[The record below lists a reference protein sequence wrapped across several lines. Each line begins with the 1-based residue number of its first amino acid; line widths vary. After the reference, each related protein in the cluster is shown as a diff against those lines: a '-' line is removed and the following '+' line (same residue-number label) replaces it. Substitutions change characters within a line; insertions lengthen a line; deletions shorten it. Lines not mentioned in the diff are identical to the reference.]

1 MRTGQIPLCF
11 GPQIRRTPTNGNESS
26 GSLLPGPVTSFVVC
40 ATPVSE
46 QGPVHAQPVVVTG
59 AAAHSLAASLSNA
72 ATSPVR
78 TVCPFNNATTRTTLT
93 MTPVTATGQHL
104 PALSA
109 TIESAACSATVT
121 NGTTTRYGWR
131 LPPRVAALLR
141 VAMSPSGP
149 EMPIDL
155 VPSRFHKASGSPS
168 H

>member
-1 MRTGQIPLCF
+1 
-11 GPQIRRTPTNGNESS
+11 
-26 GSLLPGPVTSFVVC
+26 
-40 ATPVSE
+40 
-46 QGPVHAQPVVVTG
+46 VVTG

-93 MTPVTATGQHL
+93 MTPVTATGQHM